1 MAAITAFKTTIYLMT
16 AYKIPTDVIEALREG
31 QPLADEKLQ
40 ALRHYTQMLIDKR
53 GDIGD
58 AEPQNFPDAGYTKR
72 RSLEVLF
79 GPASKLIS
87 IFHYC
92 PCAHQTRR
100 WGSAF
105 RLGAPEEPQ
114 VS

>member
-1 MAAITAFKTTIYLMT
+1 MAAITAFQATIYLIT
-16 AYKIPTDVIEALREG
+16 AYKMPTDVIEALREG

-40 ALRHYTQMLIDKR
+40 ALRHYTQMLIDKG

-87 IFHYC
+87 IFQYC